1 MSLTVA
7 TLIPALLRRALG
19 AALLSGRTTVT
30 AGLKA
35 FPRSSSAAVVFFG
48 AGALWFLKEV
58 WHLSPADF
66 EVEEREQSQTVRQ
79 VIYVRTAD
87 AAAPAASA
95 AIGTSAGPA
104 RPSTGSGLPQRE
116 QTGRVVAFVVDD
128 LNLSF
133 ESIARMRGRGRP
145 ILPHPQEARSP
156 LHRHP
161 PL

>member
-1 MSLTVA
+1 MFIRDVVA
-7 TLIPALLRRALG
+7 VACLA
-19 AALLSGRTTVT
+19 TTRL
-30 AGLKA
+30 AS
-35 FPRSSSAAVVFFG
+35 FDAVVTDDKG
-48 AGALWFLKEV
+48 RHV
-58 WHLSPADF
+58 TDLSPADF
-66 EVEEREQSQTVRQ
+66 EVEERGQSQTVRQ